1 MRKLWDKIHDF
12 FDQDD
17 GSYPEIC
24 LCNLTPD
31 SIIKSYNF
39 IRKNGG
45 FLVGGP
51 RFLNA
56 EQGCEMG
63 LDEVEDASK
72 LVVNRKAHP
81 FHFMIRN
88 IRFNEKQIDEIGI
101 FVLDNAIAIDYE
113 KGPFWNELKV
123 ASLMTLIHLIMKDSP
138 QSFIRLEDEVP
149 QEAKERFEES
159 YKEYVSQLEITHE
172 DTAEAP

>member
-1 MRKLWDKIHDF
+1 MGKLWDKIHDF
-12 FDQDD
+12 FDKDD
-17 GSYPEIC
+17 GTYPEIC
-24 LCNLTPD
+24 LCNLTPA
-31 SIIKSYNF
+31 SIVNGYNF

-63 LDEVEDASK
+63 LDEVEDASQ

-88 IRFNEKQIDEIGI
+88 IRFEDYQIDEIGI

-113 KGPFWNELKV
+113 KGPFWNEQKIT
-123 ASLMTLIHLIMKDSP
+123 SLMYLINLIMKDSP
-138 QSFIRLEDEVP
+138 QSFIRLEEEVP
-149 QEAKERFEES
+149 KDDKQRFENA
-159 YKEYVSQLEITHE
+159 YKEYAT
-172 DTAEAP
+172 T